1 MYQASATAGGAV
13 ASAGL
18 PAAAASSAGHSG
30 QASGGAAAGQAA
42 RAAPSPPKAV
52 RQTSATMSV
61 QEKQLAGL
69 LKRQV
74 SILFSPYHASVLL
87 PPHPD

>member
-18 PAAAASSAGHSG
+18 PAPAGHSG
-30 QASGGAAAGQAA
+30 QASSGGGAAAQ
-42 RAAPSPPKAV
+42 AAPSPPKAV

-74 SILFSPYHASVLL
+74 SSHHASVLL
-87 PPHPD
+87 SPHPVQLK